1 MADTRGI
8 RAGRAFVELGVSDRL
23 TAALKRAERKLKA
36 FGESVRSLGLRLAG
50 LGGAALAPLA
60 GAVKLFSS
68 AGDTLDKMSLRT
80 GVSVEALSELGFA
93 AEQSGADLQTLE
105 NGVRVMQRTLNDA
118 DRGLATAQDA
128 LADLGLAADDLRGLS
143 PEQQFKTLAEAISR
157 IEDPSKRAA
166 VAMQVFG
173 RAGTKLLPLIEGG
186 VDGIEALQAQA
197 RALGLTISTETA
209 KDAALLNDTMNI
221 LFRVLKQG
229 VFIIGSALA
238 PTVIKLSNAIT
249 RVVVAASEWVKQNKT
264 IVVSAAKIAAGVL
277 LAGLALVGIGLAITI
292 VAAGFGGLAT
302 AVTAAGAVLGAILS
316 PVGLVVAAVVGLG
329 VAIVRYTDAGG
340 QALSW
345 LMERFG
351 ELRAFVGRVV
361 GGIGD
366 ALAAGDIALAAEV
379 LWLGLKVAWERGVA
393 ELNAVWLQ
401 ARAFFVGNAQK
412 MWYGAL
418 AAAQVVLHAL
428 ETAWI
433 ESTAFLS
440 KTWTRFTAGFQKV
453 WERASS
459 FVAKRMLEIQG
470 LFDDGLDVEAAKRAV
485 DEQLDARLGEI
496 DAGARR
502 DIDQREQRRAA
513 ERSRSDALNKATL
526 AEIGRQFEE
535 AQDALR
541 EGTDARLGE
550 TERRLDEARAKLDA
564 AIAEARRRREEAE
577 SDAPT
582 GPRSLLTELE
592 DRLGGLGDA
601 IAERIEVRGTFNALA
616 VQSLAGGDAAA
627 ERTAKATEQ
636 TARNTKR
643 LADAAQTGGLTF
655 A

>member
-60 GAVKLFSS
+60 GAVKLFAS

-118 DRGLATAQDA
+118 ERGLATAQDA

-197 RALGLTISTETA
+197 RSLGLTISTETA

-221 LFRVLKQG
+221 LFRVLKQA

-249 RVVVAASEWVKQNKT
+249 RVVVAASDWVKQNKAV
-264 IVVSAAKIAAGVL
+264 VVSAAKIAAGVL
-277 LAGLALVGIGLAITI
+277 LAGLALVGIGLTITI

-316 PVGLVVAAVVGLG
+316 PIGLVVAAAVGLG

-351 ELRAFVGRVV
+351 ELRAFVGRVA

-453 WERASS
+453 WQQASS

-485 DEQLDARLGEI
+485 DEQLDARLSEI

-502 DIDQREQRRAA
+502 EIDQREQSRAA
-513 ERSRSDALNKATL
+513 DRSQSDALNEATL

-541 EGTDARLGE
+541 EGTDARLEE
-550 TERRLDEARAKLDA
+550 TQRRLDEARTKLDA

-577 SDAPT
+577 TDAPT

>member
-60 GAVKLFSS
+60 GAVKLFSD
-68 AGDTLDKMSLRT
+68 AGDALDKMSLRT

-118 DRGLATAQDA
+118 DRGLATAKDA

-166 VAMQVFG
+166 VAMQVVG

-197 RALGLTISTETA
+197 RSLGLTISTETA

-249 RVVVAASEWVKQNKT
+249 RVVVAASEWVKQNKAV
-264 IVVSAAKIAAGVL
+264 VVSAATIAAGVL

-316 PVGLVVAAVVGLG
+316 PIGLVVAAMVGLG

-351 ELRAFVGRVV
+351 ELRAFVGRVA

-393 ELNAVWLQ
+393 ELNAVWLR

-513 ERSRSDALNKATL
+513 DRSRSDALNEATL

-541 EGTDARLGE
+541 EGTDARLEE
-550 TERRLDEARAKLDA
+550 TQRRLDEARAKLDA

-577 SDAPT
+577 GDAPT

>member
-60 GAVKLFSS
+60 GAVKLFAS

-118 DRGLATAQDA
+118 ARGLATAQDA
-128 LADLGLAADDLRGLS
+128 LADLGLTADDLRGLS

-166 VAMQVFG
+166 VAMQIFG

-197 RALGLTISTETA
+197 RSLGLTISAKTA

-229 VFIIGSALA
+229 VFIVGSALA
-238 PTVIKLSNAIT
+238 PTVVKLSNAIT
-249 RVVVAASEWVKQNKT
+249 RVVVSASEWVKQNKSV
-264 IVVSAAKIAAGVL
+264 VVSAAKIAAGVL
-277 LAGLALVGIGLAITI
+277 LAGVALAGVGIAITV
-292 VAAGFGGLAT
+292 VASGFGGLAT
-302 AVTAAGAVLGAILS
+302 VVSAAGAVLGAILS
-316 PVGLVVAAVVGLG
+316 PIGLVVAAVVGLG

-340 QALSW
+340 KALSW
-345 LMERFG
+345 LMDRFG
-351 ELRAFVGRVV
+351 ELRAFVGRVA

-470 LFDDGLDVEAAKRAV
+470 FFDDGLDVEAAKRAV

-513 ERSRSDALNKATL
+513 DRSRSDALNEATL

-541 EGTDARLGE
+541 EGTDARLEE
-550 TERRLDEARAKLDA
+550 TQRRLDEARTKLDA
-564 AIAEARRRREEAE
+564 AIAEARKRREDAEADGA
-577 SDAPT
+577 S
-582 GPRSLLTELE
+582 GPRRLIDDLE
-592 DRLGGLGDA
+592 DRLGGLGNA

-643 LADAAQTGGLTF
+643 LADAAQSGGLTF

>member
-68 AGDTLDKMSLRT
+68 AGDILDKMSLRT

-143 PEQQFKTLAEAISR
+143 PEQQFKALAEAISR

-173 RAGTKLLPLIEGG
+173 RAGTRLLPLIEGG
-186 VDGIEALQAQA
+186 VNDIEALQAQA
-197 RALGLTISTETA
+197 RSLGLTISTETA

-229 VFIIGSALA
+229 VFIVGSSLA
-238 PTVIKLSNAIT
+238 PTVIKLANAIT
-249 RVVVAASEWVKQNKT
+249 RVVVAASEWVKQNKAV
-264 IVVSAAKIAAGVL
+264 VVSAAKIAAGVA

-316 PVGLVVAAVVGLG
+316 PIGLVVAAVVGLG
-329 VAIVRYTDAGG
+329 VAIVRYTYAGG

-345 LMERFG
+345 LKERFG
-351 ELRAFVGRVV
+351 ELRAFVGRVA

-418 AAAQVVLHAL
+418 AAAQVVLHSL

-502 DIDQREQRRAA
+502 DIDKREQRRAA
-513 ERSRSDALNKATL
+513 DRSQSDALNEATL

-541 EGTDARLGE
+541 EGTDARLEE
-550 TERRLDEARAKLDA
+550 TQRRLDEARAKLDA
-564 AIAEARRRREEAE
+564 AIAEARRRREETEA
-577 SDAPT
+577 DTPT

-616 VQSLAGGDAAA
+616 VQSLAGGDPAA